1 MKGKRKIPILIKKT
15 SDAEPVGPAN
25 INSLQESSIDAFG
38 TDFEGGGYIIDQG
51 NIIPIDLPALE
62 SVNKFALNVIQ
73 HTITENYDQNVDDD
87 TNFMQLRSNLL
98 SALEKNA
105 TTN

>member
-38 TDFEGGGYIIDQG
+38 TDFEGGGYIID
-51 NIIPIDLPALE
+51 
-62 SVNKFALNVIQ
+62 
-73 HTITENYDQNVDDD
+73 
-87 TNFMQLRSNLL
+87 
-98 SALEKNA
+98 
-105 TTN
+105 